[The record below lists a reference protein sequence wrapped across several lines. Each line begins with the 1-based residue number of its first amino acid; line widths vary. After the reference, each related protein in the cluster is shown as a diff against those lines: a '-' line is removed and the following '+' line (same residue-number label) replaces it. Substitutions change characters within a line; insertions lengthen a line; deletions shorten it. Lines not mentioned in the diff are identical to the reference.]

1 MRITAEHAVGTDEVR
16 ALYDSVGWTAYTR
29 DVEVLLR
36 AIAGSHLVLT
46 ARTDEGE
53 LVGLART
60 VSDGAS
66 ICYVQDLLVRADQQ
80 RSGVGRALLTEVV
93 RRYAHVRQLV
103 LTTDADGPHEFY
115 RALGF
120 APLDEQGLVGY
131 RFVAPA

>member
-1 MRITAEHAVGTDEVR
+1 MRIAAERAVRADEAH

-29 DVEVLLR
+29 DPGLLQR

-46 ARTDEGE
+46 ARTDRGE

-66 ICYVQDLLVRADQQ
+66 ICYLQDLLVRPDHQ
-80 RSGVGRALLTEVV
+80 RTGVGRALLNRVLSH
-93 RRYAHVRQLV
+93 YAQLRQVV

-115 RALGF
+115 RGLGF
-120 APLDEQGLVGY
+120 VPMDEAGLVGY
-131 RFVAPA
+131 LRAPE